1 MSVKTY
7 PELEQ
12 GSPEWLE
19 ARAGIVTASVVGQ
32 LITAKRPPAI
42 GFECPECGVEAEEP
56 CVSLSR
62 KGGVPIKTMHPTRK
76 APDDA
81 PDVLEVATTETAEKL
96 TAHLAAERITGRVE
110 ETFTSRDMERGQ
122 LDEPYARDAY
132 VEHYA
137 PVTELGFMVREED
150 DWGFKIGCS
159 PDGLVAEDGAI
170 EIKSRLQK
178 IQLLTI
184 LSGEVPTENMAQ
196 CQTVLLVSGRDWLDY
211 VSYRGG
217 MPLYPIR
224 VEPDPRWQEA
234 IVAAVRV
241 CEENIAKMIAVYEA
255 AVEGLPQ
262 TEYID
267 HFPALEFA

>member
-7 PELEQ
+7 ERLEQ
-12 GSPEWLE
+12 GTPEWFE
-19 ARAGIVTASVVGQ
+19 ARAGMVTASVVGQ
-32 LITAKRPPAI
+32 LITAKRPP
-42 GFECPECGVEAEEP
+42 GTDFECPECGEGPGDP

-62 KGGVPIKTMHPTRK
+62 KGGVPIKTTHPTRK
-76 APDDA
+76 APEDA

-122 LDEPYARDAY
+122 LDEPYARAAY
-132 VEHYA
+132 ADRYA
-137 PVTELGFMVREED
+137 PVDEVGFIVRD
-150 DWGFKIGCS
+150 DWGFSIGYS
-159 PDGLVAEDGAI
+159 PDGLVAEEGAI

-184 LSGEVPTENMAQ
+184 LSGEVPSDNVAQ
-196 CQTVLLVSGRDWLDY
+196 CQTALLVTGRDWIDY

-217 MPLYPIR
+217 MPLLPIR
-224 VEPDPRWQEA
+224 VEPDPRWHAA
-234 IVAAVRV
+234 IVEAVRV
-241 CEENIAKMIAVYEA
+241 CEANIATMIAAYEA
-255 AVEGLPQ
+255 KVADLPP

-267 HFPALEFA
+267 HFPVLEFAT